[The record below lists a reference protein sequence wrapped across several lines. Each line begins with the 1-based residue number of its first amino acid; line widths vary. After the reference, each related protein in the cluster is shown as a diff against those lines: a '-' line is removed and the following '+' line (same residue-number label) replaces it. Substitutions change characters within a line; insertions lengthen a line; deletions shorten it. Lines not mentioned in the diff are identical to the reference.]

1 MGGTFFK
8 IENGMR
14 KAGCVSINEL
24 HEKAVLQVHS
34 MLSVREAGAHDV
46 AVVSD
51 DDDRR
56 DKR

>member
-1 MGGTFFK
+1 M
-8 IENGMR
+8 
-14 KAGCVSINEL
+14 SINEL